1 MKFIYQFVVAL
12 TVLFMGSVLEPLF
25 FPVVMNWTV
34 TTSSLSE
41 PAING
46 NRRYAMSGYM
56 NKVRD
61 CRFLSVQ
68 VTDNNHRQLPI
79 KFLDNDIDDAANRP
93 KGSQKWGFWTIAL
106 WDDSSEITVNARH
119 QCHLMWVTETTLG
132 KINVYTGLQ

>member
-1 MKFIYQFVVAL
+1 VNFIYQFVVAL

-41 PAING
+41 PALDG

-68 VTDNNHRQLPI
+68 AIDNNNRQLPM

-93 KGSQKWGFWTIAL
+93 KGSQKWGFWTVSL
-106 WDDSSEITVNARH
+106 WDESSEITIKARH
-119 QCHLMWVTETTLG
+119 QCHLMWTTETQLG
-132 KINVYTGLQ
+132 KINIFTGLQ